1 MIMFHFNRKPIS
13 IFPRQVGF
21 FPYIFLIY
29 TFFPAYNLTKE
40 TGFKQIIGIGM
51 LLLFL
56 VTYRQLYFYIGKK
69 EFSYWLALQLA
80 IVFLFTMFYH
90 LNYVFL
96 GFFPANFI
104 GWSRGKPA
112 FFRWLLCLAL
122 VEIIPFIYH
131 VVRTKTWFTTTELLY
146 FVPFLIIMLISPFG
160 IRSMNRRMEL
170 EQQLD
175 QANQQIKELVKRE
188 ERVRIA
194 RDLHDTLGHTLSL
207 LTLKSQLV
215 QRLITIDAERAKLE
229 AKEME
234 ITSRASLK
242 QVRELVTDMRAATI
256 AEEVL
261 QVQQILRAAGI
272 TYQYDGEVHFPE
284 FSPFTQNILSMCI
297 REAATNIV
305 KHSRATHC
313 SISISQDTEKIK
325 ITVRDDGMGVGRKKE
340 YGNGLKGMEERLA
353 LIEGTL
359 LLSNY
364 NGTILEMTVPIIKK
378 AERGGAL
385 V

>member
-1 MIMFHFNRKPIS
+1 MIMFRFKGKPIS
-13 IFPRQVGF
+13 IFPRQFGF

-29 TFFPAYNLTKE
+29 TFFPAYDLTKE
-40 TGFKQIIGIGM
+40 TGLKQIIGIGM
-51 LLLFL
+51 LLLFF

-80 IVFLFTMFYH
+80 IVFIFSMFYS
-90 LNYVFL
+90 LNYIFL

-104 GWSRGKPA
+104 GWSREKPS
-112 FFRWLLCLAL
+112 FFRWLFCLAII
-122 VEIIPFIYH
+122 EIVPFISH
-131 VVRTKTWFTTTELLY
+131 AVQTKTWFTTKELLY

-170 EQQLD
+170 EKQLNE
-175 QANQQIKELVKRE
+175 ANQQIKELVKRE

-215 QRLITIDAERAKLE
+215 QRLITMDAERARLE

-234 ITSRASLK
+234 ITSRAALK
-242 QVRELVTDMRAATI
+242 QVRELVTDMRTATI
-256 AEEVL
+256 TEEVL

-272 TYQYDGEVHFPE
+272 TYQYNGEVHFPE
-284 FSPFTQNILSMCI
+284 ISPFIQNILSMCI
-297 REAATNIV
+297 REAATNVV

-313 SISISQDTEKIK
+313 SISVSQDDEKIK
-325 ITVRDDGMGVGRKKE
+325 IIVRDDGMGVEKKKR

-359 LLSNY
+359 ALSNH
-364 NGTILEMTVPIIKK
+364 NGAALEINVPIVKK
-378 AERGGAL
+378 LKRE
-385 V
+385 VP